1 MTTTR
6 DLIQRLANA
15 LHDAAEDVGGW
26 GSYASGYFQ
35 EKHDLPGNIAK
46 IHAQAEEAHAYLS
59 QPEPEGV
66 EDRIAKL
73 EADLERE
80 RLRLAAC
87 GVVAMADTPESA
99 AKARDMSP
107 EYHSASLADVI
118 RQIDALMELRAALK
132 SQAPTDKEL
141 GPVPEGL
148 TDKELLAALS
158 QSVASFP
165 PIHPE
170 AKALSAVEYDWE
182 LEARKARAAIAA
194 DRARCGR
201 PAVEPV
207 PEGSTDEQIEKSF
220 QLWWFNEGS
229 GMRPSNGEDQEE
241 HVRRVS
247 QIAWSNGAHVARWGC
262 PAVEPPAKPAHNTA
276 QDSSQRP

>member
-6 DLIQRLANA
+6 NLIRRLADELTNA
-15 LHDAAEDVGGW
+15 IRVIHNEDGTQHISTATPV
-26 GSYASGYFQ
+26 
-35 EKHDLPGNIAK
+35 LT
-46 IHAQAEEAHAYLS
+46 EAYAYLS

-118 RQIDALMELRAALK
+118 HQIDALMELRAALK

-141 GPVPEGL
+141 GPAPEGL
-148 TDKELLAALS
+148 TDEELLAALS
-158 QSVASFP
+158 QAVASFP

-182 LEARKARAAIAA
+182 LEARKARAVIAA

-201 PAVEPV
+201 PTTPTETP
-207 PEGSTDEQIEKSF
+207 
-220 QLWWFNEGS
+220 
-229 GMRPSNGEDQEE
+229 
-241 HVRRVS
+241 
-247 QIAWSNGAHVARWGC
+247 
-262 PAVEPPAKPAHNTA
+262 
-276 QDSSQRP
+276 

>member
-1 MTTTR
+1 MTTER

-15 LHDAAEDVGGW
+15 LHDAAEDVGCW

-46 IHAQAEEAHAYLS
+46 IHAQAEEARAYLS

-66 EDRIAKL
+66 EDRIFKL

-118 RQIDALMELRAALK
+118 HQIDALMELRAAIK
-132 SQAPTDKEL
+132 
-141 GPVPEGL
+141 PVPVSERLPGEGDCDPSFQCWWFTPSEEKWIL
-148 TDKELLAALS
+148 WPIKWAGPECSHWLPHHAL
-158 QSVASFP
+158 
-165 PIHPE
+165 
-170 AKALSAVEYDWE
+170 
-182 LEARKARAAIAA
+182 
-194 DRARCGR
+194 
-201 PAVEPV
+201 PV
-207 PEGSTDEQIEKSF
+207 PTFTEA
-220 QLWWFNEGS
+220 
-229 GMRPSNGEDQEE
+229 P
-241 HVRRVS
+241 
-247 QIAWSNGAHVARWGC
+247 
-262 PAVEPPAKPAHNTA
+262 
-276 QDSSQRP
+276 

>member
-15 LHDAAEDVGGW
+15 LHDAAEDVGCW

-148 TDKELLAALS
+148 TDEEIADEARKYLVNEYALPAEITYLLDSDNFEYKPTIGCFRAVIAADRARWGCPAVEPEPEGLTDEELLAVLTQA
-158 QSVASFP
+158 VASFP

-170 AKALSAVEYDWE
+170 AEALSAVEYDWE
-182 LEARKARAAIAA
+182 L
-194 DRARCGR
+194 
-201 PAVEPV
+201 
-207 PEGSTDEQIEKSF
+207 
-220 QLWWFNEGS
+220 
-229 GMRPSNGEDQEE
+229 
-241 HVRRVS
+241 
-247 QIAWSNGAHVARWGC
+247 
-262 PAVEPPAKPAHNTA
+262 
-276 QDSSQRP
+276 